1 MQLSDTIQKL
11 VFTVSING
19 TGTMVDISQFEASD
33 FSDGVDATIYLFNT
47 GSKVDVMSQKFKD
60 YEGLSDSDALDVLTT
75 GLASLAKAYGITEL
89 KTMEILNIAMI
100 KVIQYYKWINSPDYL
115 KQQEKW
121 PRY

>member
-1 MQLSDTIQKL
+1 MGANYWLNKDEVDEIGAAIT
-11 VFTVSING
+11 VFKERIKG
-19 TGTMVDISQFEASD
+19 LD
-33 FSDGVDATIYLFNT
+33 
-47 GSKVDVMSQKFKD
+47 DVMSQKFKD
-60 YEGLSDSDALDVLTT
+60 YEGLSDNDALDVLTT

-89 KTMEILNIAMI
+89 KTMEILNITMI